1 MRWIRDDS
9 GAARPIRRR
18 RKDGNRSL
26 WPAILRLGG
35 LGFGLLSFG
44 VLSFGLG
51 GCAGSSGSAIGP
63 ASERRSDVKQSGQKQ
78 GGQKQTGQKQGG
90 QKQTGQKQ
98 TGGQKG
104 GRGGRG
110 QDRANAP
117 PVVEVLQ
124 ATSSRLDDS
133 TTYIGTTEPQQQVA
147 LRAQLSAQLLSL
159 TVEIGDSVTPGQA
172 LGQLDATLLQA
183 AVQEA
188 EAELAVRQ
196 AELAQAK
203 TQLAEASATINQAK
217 AQQQQSRVD
226 ASRLRSLSAQ
236 GAIPQQQAEL
246 AQTQLRVAEQR
257 LRLTQEAFRSQEQA
271 IAAAQQ
277 RVMAQQAVL
286 TQAQKQRS
294 FTTLTAPTAGVV
306 LTRLAEP
313 GDLVQSGQD
322 VLTLGDLRKTRVV
335 VEVTDQARGQLAI
348 GQTVQVQLD
357 AVPNRTFQGL
367 ISQISPVAN
376 ATSRLIPVKI
386 ALASSAPLGSGLLA
400 RVNFSQT
407 EAQSVVIPQS
417 AIELEASEL
426 GTSKLGASEL
436 GSGGSKSGTSPGS
449 DRKVATIFTISGE
462 GEDDGASPA
471 ATDRLKAKPQ
481 TVTLGSV
488 RNGQVEVIS
497 GLRPGDRYIVK
508 SDRPLKAGQQ
518 VKRSLASEF

>member
-9 GAARPIRRR
+9 GATRQIRRR
-18 RKDGNRSL
+18 RKDGNGSL
-26 WPAILRLGG
+26 WPLLLRFGG
-35 LGFGLLSFG
+35 LSLGLVGLG
-44 VLSFGLG
+44 WVSFGLVS
-51 GCAGSSGSAIGP
+51 CAGSSGSTIEP
-63 ASERRSDVKQSGQKQ
+63 PSERRSGAKQSGQKQ
-78 GGQKQTGQKQGG
+78 KNGQARGGGQEGRP
-90 QKQTGQKQ
+90 
-98 TGGQKG
+98 G
-104 GRGGRG
+104 GRGK
-110 QDRANAP
+110 DKSNAP

-147 LRAQLSAQLLSL
+147 LRAQLNAQLLSL
-159 TVEIGDSVTPGQA
+159 TVEAGDSVTQGQA

-183 AVQEA
+183 AVQET

-196 AELAQAK
+196 AELAQAQ

-217 AQQQQSRVD
+217 AQQQQARVD

-277 RVMAQQAVL
+277 RVTAQQAVL
-286 TQAQKQRS
+286 TQSQTQRS
-294 FTTLTAPTAGVV
+294 FTTLTAPMTGVV
-306 LTRLAEP
+306 LRRWVEP

-322 VLTLGDLRKTRVV
+322 ILTLGDLRETRVV
-335 VEVTDQARGQLAI
+335 VEVTDQARGQLSV
-348 GQTVQVQLD
+348 GQAVQVQLD
-357 AVPNRTFQGL
+357 AVPNRTFQGR

-386 ALASSAPLGSGLLA
+386 SLASSDPLGSGLLA

-407 EAQSVVIPQS
+407 QAQSVVIPQS
-417 AIELEASEL
+417 AIELGAIE
-426 GTSKLGASEL
+426 LGASEL
-436 GSGGSKSGTSPGS
+436 GASELGASELGASESVAGTSEPGTSSGS
-449 DRKVATIFTISGE
+449 DRKIATIFTISG
-462 GEDDGASPA
+462 DGDGSDQKNDLEA
-471 ATDRLKAKPQ
+471 RPQ

-488 RNGQVEVIS
+488 RNGQVEVVS
-497 GLRPGDRYIVK
+497 GLGPGDRYIAK
-508 SDRPLKAGQQ
+508 SDRPLKAGQR